1 MALCQ
6 KQIECLCCK
15 SDCEAFS
22 PWLFCQKQIECLC
35 CKSECEAFS
44 PWPCV
49 KSKLSVCAGSQIAR
63 LLTHGLVS

>member
-1 MALCQ
+1 MAFCH

-15 SDCEAFS
+15 SD
-22 PWLFCQKQIECLC
+22 
-35 CKSECEAFS
+35 CEAFS

-63 LLTHGLVS
+63 LLTHSLGS